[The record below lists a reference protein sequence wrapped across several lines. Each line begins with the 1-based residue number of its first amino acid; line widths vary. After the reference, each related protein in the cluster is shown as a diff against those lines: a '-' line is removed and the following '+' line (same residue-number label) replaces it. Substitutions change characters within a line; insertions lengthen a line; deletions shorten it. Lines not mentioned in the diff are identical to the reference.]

1 MSTVEWATLG
11 LGYLQ
16 ALVWPGVGLT
26 AVLLFRREI
35 AAKIQNLHQAKA
47 PGVEASFFEQKANA
61 VETKAELAAKR
72 DEAKAASAAT
82 QEDAA
87 TVDSQVAP
95 KDEGPA
101 TAPSKPTVSR
111 EHASRRAREEAHRR
125 LEEANRFPRVAEA
138 LEVLNSPPD
147 YSGTLAVADVSPT
160 AGVLTAYASLERVA
174 RAALTLDA
182 LGLPSR
188 RASLG
193 LRQIV
198 RHLTTR
204 GLESEFADVADGLAE
219 LRNDVA
225 HGSTNRADPS
235 RAGAFDF
242 IVASERLSS
251 ALVALSL
258 SKWRHPSRAPFV
270 REWQE
275 WAEVQGLLPSAD

>member
-35 AAKIQNLHQAKA
+35 AAKIQNLHQAKG
-47 PGVEASFFEQKANA
+47 PGVEASFFEVKANA

-72 DEAKAASAAT
+72 DEAKAASAVT
-82 QEDAA
+82 QEGTA
-87 TVDSQVAP
+87 TADGQVAP
-95 KDEGPA
+95 KDEEPA
-101 TAPSKPTVSR
+101 TTPSKPTVSSAN
-111 EHASRRAREEAHRR
+111 ASRRAREEAHRR

-138 LEVLNSPPD
+138 LEVLSSPPE
-147 YSGTLAVADVSPT
+147 YSAALAVAEVSPT

-174 RAALTLDA
+174 RAALTMDS

-188 RASLG
+188 RVSLS

-198 RHLTTR
+198 KYLTGR

-225 HGSTNRADPS
+225 HGSTHRADPS
-235 RAGAFDF
+235 HAGAFDF
-242 IVASERLSS
+242 IGACERLSN

-258 SKWRHPSRAPFV
+258 SKWRHPSRASFV

-275 WAEVQGLLPSAD
+275 WAEVQGLLPSAG